1 MKPVNLTL
9 AESDL
14 AALDTL
20 APRLGIVRLRGKG
33 DRSAVVRALIRR
45 AMAEGCPP
53 EAPGD
58 VARCCIGCG
67 HRWTGPLDCPE
78 CGEPGEPVDDGRQ
91 GPPVY

>member
-1 MKPVNLTL
+1 MKPTNLTL
-9 AESDL
+9 APSDL

-20 APRLGIVRLRGKG
+20 APRLGVARLRGRG

-53 EAPGD
+53 EAPQD

-67 HRWTGPLDCPE
+67 HRWTGPLDCPD
-78 CGEPGEPVDDGRQ
+78 CGEPGEPVNQ
-91 GPPVY
+91 GQDREEA

>member
-1 MKPVNLTL
+1 MKPTNLTL

-14 AALDTL
+14 QALDTL

-58 VARCCIGCG
+58 VPRCCIGCG
-67 HRWTGPLDCPE
+67 HRWIGPLDCPE
-78 CGEPGEPVDDGRQ
+78 CGEPGEPL
-91 GPPVY
+91 PPGCDAEPG

>member
-20 APRLGIVRLRGKG
+20 ATRLGIARLRGRG
-33 DRSAVVRALIRR
+33 DRSAVVRELIRR

-53 EAPGD
+53 EAPQD
-58 VARCCIGCG
+58 VPRCCIGCG
-67 HRWTGPLDCPE
+67 HRYTGALDCPL
-78 CGEPGEPVDDGRQ
+78 CGEPGEPLDDGRQ
-91 GPPVY
+91 GPPVD